1 MRSPQAAKNKDAP
14 VVLLQHGFLN
24 SADIW
29 ILRKKLSV
37 ANQLAK
43 AGFDVWLANSRG
55 SKYSRNHKTLD
66 ANKNPEFWNF
76 SFIEM
81 GKYDLPATIDYIIK
95 NTGQKKITYL
105 AHSMGNSAM
114 YYGLATNE

>member
-1 MRSPQAAKNKDAP
+1 MDGYLLTLHRMRLPATVKNKDAP
-14 VVLLQHGFLN
+14 VVILQHGFLN

-43 AGFDVWLANSRG
+43 EGFDVWLANSRG
-55 SKYSRNHKTLD
+55 SKYSRDHKTLNPDED
-66 ANKNPEFWNF
+66 AAFWNF

-81 GKYDLPATIDYIIK
+81 GKYDLPATIDYVIK
-95 NTGQKKITYL
+95 NTG
-105 AHSMGNSAM
+105 
-114 YYGLATNE
+114 